1 MCLEL
6 YYIAVCFSKSHGMVM
21 VDIVAALL
29 LIFQTFF
36 IFFTVS
42 LEGAYVNEEA
52 MKGFQLLR
60 TRGWKPSDGVDK
72 KYLVRLD

>member
-1 MCLEL
+1 
-6 YYIAVCFSKSHGMVM
+6 M